1 LCPRP
6 SQHAGG
12 AGSHRTS
19 GNPDRRRPS
28 AGTAWPCAGDTGQP
42 PALVGSAAAVAAV
55 VARWALGFSAEH
67 AEPSTLN
74 AQLYYPPNPEPST
87 ILNLPCI
94 ITPAR
99 PALLSCPASLNLL
112 CVKES
117 HVCCNHAPHRHPQKP
132 ACHVAG

>member
-1 LCPRP
+1 MRRGYR
-6 SQHAGG
+6 SRAG
-12 AGSHRTS
+12 AYRKVSSWCS
-19 GNPDRRRPS
+19 GCSPLGVGR
-28 AGTAWPCAGDTGQP
+28 W
-42 PALVGSAAAVAAV
+42 ALGVGRWALGVG
-55 VARWALGFSAEH
+55 RWALGFSAEH

>member
-1 LCPRP
+1 M
-6 SQHAGG
+6 
-12 AGSHRTS
+12 
-19 GNPDRRRPS
+19 RRGYRS
-28 AGTAWPCAGDTGQP
+28 AAGTCRKCGSCCGGCSPLGVGRW
-42 PALVGSAAAVAAV
+42 ALGVGGWALGVGRWALGVG
-55 VARWALGFSAEH
+55 RWALGFSAEH

-112 CVKES
+112 
-117 HVCCNHAPHRHPQKP
+117 
-132 ACHVAG
+132 